1 MDEGFANRR
10 QFVRHPIQVPLTVRP
25 KDGAEF
31 LTRVGDISEGG
42 VSFSS
47 PQPLA
52 VGHAVEVVIP
62 VHDSRFTL
70 TGTVASVVELGGG
83 ALRIGLKF
91 VDTDARFKMKLAE
104 QVLRIEDLRETLSRE
119 RGTPVT
125 NREAAEIWVDRYA
138 KNFAELLQQR

>member
-1 MDEGFANRR
+1 MHEGFANRR
-10 QFVRHPIQVPLTVRP
+10 QFVRHPIQVPLTARP

-47 PQPLA
+47 PQALA
-52 VGHAVEVVIP
+52 AGHAVEVVIP

-70 TGTVASVVELGGG
+70 TGTVASCVELGAGTF
-83 ALRIGLKF
+83 RVGLKF

-104 QVLRIEDLRETLSRE
+104 QVLRIEELRVTLSTE
-119 RGTPVT
+119 RGAEVT
-125 NREAAEIWVDRYA
+125 SKEAAQVWVEQYA
-138 KNFAELLQQR
+138 ATFGDLVRG